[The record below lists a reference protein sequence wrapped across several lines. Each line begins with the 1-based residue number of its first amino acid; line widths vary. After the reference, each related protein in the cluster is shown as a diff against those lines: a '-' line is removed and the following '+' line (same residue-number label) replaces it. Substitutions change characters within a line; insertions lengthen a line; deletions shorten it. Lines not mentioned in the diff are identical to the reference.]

1 VWPGRQNGRKARD
14 EIIMRKYALLFMLVL
29 ALLPGIAAAQVPVT
43 GAPGA
48 TLSALTGSSTMVTV
62 VLKES
67 GARDANLRVLGKAGQ
82 AINFMNEDNE
92 IIPYLVADI
101 AEIEVQGGVVEKAEF
116 KLDQSRAL
124 RPEEQ
129 IIFDR
134 SLARAEEIFQ
144 ESSANQDIK
153 IEAAT
158 LMALSGNQ
166 TAVDY
171 LVELANSNSVNQQLS
186 AALGLYLAGASLP
199 EGEVTFAS
207 LARKGLEGA
216 NRQGR
221 AQGAQLAGLVGENS
235 LVAPLLGLLQDR
247 AANQCGPAAK
257 ALARLGA
264 RESIPQLLG
273 LIESRTEEKGEA
285 AQWALTRLGGEDV
298 IEQLNIQIKNAQGFG
313 KFRIAQ
319 VLYALGNE
327 EGRREMQRVFREVFT
342 LAVEAAKILAASGDF
357 EAMGYLQGRVGERMD
372 ESDEGLIE
380 LVEMGGA
387 LLQGGDTTAQAVM
400 QQVLRRESVPA
411 RTAVCRVIVETGN
424 RRLMP
429 LIQSS
434 VESREH
440 KLAIEACMAAVAL
453 GIPEFRARLLE
464 ARAG

>member
-1 VWPGRQNGRKARD
+1 M
-14 EIIMRKYALLFMLVL
+14 IMRKRALILML
-29 ALLPGIAAAQVPVT
+29 ALGMLPGIAGAQVPIT

-48 TLSALTGSSTMVTV
+48 SLSALTGSSTMVTV

-67 GARDANLRVLGKAGQ
+67 GARDANLRVLGKAGA
-82 AINFMNEDNE
+82 AINFMNQDNE
-92 IIPYLVADI
+92 IIPYLIADI

-134 SLARAEEIFQ
+134 ALARAEEIFQ

-153 IEAAT
+153 IEAAA
-158 LMALSGNQ
+158 LMALSGNKA
-166 TAVDY
+166 AVDY
-171 LVELANSNSVNQQLS
+171 LVELANSNSVNHQLS
-186 AALGLYLAGASLP
+186 AAMGLYLAGVSLP

-216 NRQGR
+216 NRQAR
-221 AQGAQLAGLVGENS
+221 AQGAQLAGLVGEKS
-235 LVAPLLGLLQDR
+235 LVSPLLGLLQDR

-264 RESIPQLLG
+264 RECIPQLLG

-298 IEQLNIQIKNAQGFG
+298 IEQLNIQLKNAQGFG

-372 ESDEGLIE
+372 ESDEGLIQ

-387 LLQGGDTTAQAVM
+387 LLKGGDTTAQAVL
-400 QQVLRRESVPA
+400 QQVLRRESLPA
-411 RTAVCRVIVETGN
+411 RIAVCRVIVEVGN

-453 GIPEFRARLLE
+453 GVPEFRARLLE